1 MIHGVLRSWMLA
13 LPLGCLVMAASAPAY
28 AQHRSSCAVRQVLG
42 LKEPGGVPPDLR
54 FLEPQLSKPPFTA
67 WKSFRKLSRTDLQ
80 MTKDEAK
87 SMILVTGHKLQL
99 TYLGLEGKY
108 LRLRLSIVPKVID
121 SSQLRLR
128 SGGTFL
134 QIGLPYQNGTLI
146 VATTCKG

>member
-1 MIHGVLRSWMLA
+1 MMPGVLRSWMLA
-13 LPLGCLVMAASAPAY
+13 LPLGCLVMAASAPAF
-28 AQHRSSCAVRQVLG
+28 AQHRASCAVRQVLG
-42 LKEPGGVPPDLR
+42 LKEPGGIPPDLR

-80 MTKDEAK
+80 MTKDEFK

-108 LRLRLSIVPKVID
+108 LRLRLSILPKAID
-121 SSQLRLR
+121 SSQLRIR

-134 QIGLPYQNGTLI
+134 QIGLPHQNGTLI
-146 VATTCKG
+146 VAVTCKG

>member
-1 MIHGVLRSWMLA
+1 MHGVPRSWMLA
-13 LPLGCLVMAASAPAY
+13 LPLGCLILAASAPAV
-28 AQHRSSCAVRQVLG
+28 AQHRASCAVRQVLG

-87 SMILVTGHKLQL
+87 SMLLVTGHKLQL
-99 TYLGLEGKY
+99 TYLGHDGKY
-108 LRLRLSIVPKVID
+108 LRLRLSIHPKVID
-121 SSQLRLR
+121 NSQLRLR

>member
-1 MIHGVLRSWMLA
+1 MHGITRRWVLA
-13 LPLGCLVMAASAPAY
+13 LPLVCLVGATAAPAF
-28 AQHRSSCAVRQVLG
+28 AQHRASCAVRQVLG
-42 LKEPGGVPPDLR
+42 LKEPGGIPPDLR

-67 WKSFRKLSRTDLQ
+67 WKSFRFISRTDLQ

-87 SMILVTGHKLQL
+87 SVILVTGHKLQL
-99 TYLGLEGKY
+99 TYVGLEGKY

-121 SSQLRLR
+121 NSQLRLR

-134 QIGLPYQNGTLI
+134 QIGLPYQKGTLI